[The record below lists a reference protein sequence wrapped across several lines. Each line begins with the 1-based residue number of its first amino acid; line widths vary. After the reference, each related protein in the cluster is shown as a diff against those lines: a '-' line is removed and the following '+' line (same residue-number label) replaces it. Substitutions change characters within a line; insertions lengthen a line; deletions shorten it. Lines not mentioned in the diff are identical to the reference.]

1 MNNKK
6 TGYQEAVRY
15 LYSLQ
20 KYGIKFGLSKTS
32 NLLRTLGNPHK
43 GQKYIHIGGT
53 NGKGSVAAFIA
64 SILEETG
71 LKVGLYTSP
80 HLVRFTERF
89 RINRVEITREKAAEL
104 IEELRNASA
113 HEEPPTFFEA
123 TTAMA
128 LAYFARENTDIAIME
143 VGMGGR
149 LDATN
154 VITPL
159 VSVITNISKEHEFF
173 LGSRLLDI
181 AGEKGGI
188 IKERVDVVTGATQL
202 SVIRLF
208 ESICKAKTAP
218 MWRLG
223 KDIRYRTTGSGLHYS
238 GLNRQ
243 FNGLRLGLKGKFQSR
258 NGALALAA
266 IERLEQKGYE
276 VTSQNIREGLEKSIW
291 PGRMQVVANNPTIIL
306 DGAHNPSAMKALA
319 DSIKAGLRFRQ
330 IILVIGVMEDKEI
343 GQILRRIVPISDYII
358 YTRPVYY
365 RAASPETIM
374 AEGAR
379 LGKPGEIVP
388 LLTEAIEK
396 AREIADPRD
405 LIVICGSLFT
415 VGEAMTY
422 FDPETYRPDG
432 LD

>member
-1 MNNKK
+1 MNGKK

-71 LKVGLYTSP
+71 LRVGLYTSP

-89 RINRVEITREKAAEL
+89 RINRVEITREKAADL
-104 IEELRNASA
+104 IEELRDASA

-188 IKERVDVVTGATQL
+188 IKERIDVITGATQL
-202 SVIRLF
+202 SVIHLF

-223 KDIRYRTTGSGLHYS
+223 KDFRYRTTGSGLHYS

-258 NGALALAA
+258 NGALALAV
-266 IERLEQKGYE
+266 IERLEEKGYK
-276 VTSQNIREGLEKSIW
+276 VSSQNIREGLEKSIW
-291 PGRMQVVANNPTIIL
+291 PGRMQVVAKNPTIIL

-319 DSIKAGLRFRQ
+319 DSIKAGLKFRQ
-330 IILVIGVMEDKEI
+330 MILVIGVMEDKEI
-343 GQILRRIVPISDYII
+343 GQILRRIVPLSDYII

-388 LLTEAIEK
+388 LLTEAIKK

>member
-1 MNNKK
+1 MNSKK
-6 TGYQEAVRY
+6 KGYQEAVRY

-32 NLLRTLGNPHK
+32 NLLKALGNPHK

-71 LKVGLYTSP
+71 LRVGLYTSP

-89 RINRVEITREKAAEL
+89 RINRVEITREKAADL
-104 IEELRNASA
+104 IEELRDASA

-188 IKERVDVVTGATQL
+188 IKG
-202 SVIRLF
+202 
-208 ESICKAKTAP
+208 
-218 MWRLG
+218 
-223 KDIRYRTTGSGLHYS
+223 
-238 GLNRQ
+238 
-243 FNGLRLGLKGKFQSR
+243 
-258 NGALALAA
+258 
-266 IERLEQKGYE
+266 GY
-276 VTSQNIREGLEKSIW
+276 
-291 PGRMQVVANNPTIIL
+291 
-306 DGAHNPSAMKALA
+306 
-319 DSIKAGLRFRQ
+319 
-330 IILVIGVMEDKEI
+330 
-343 GQILRRIVPISDYII
+343 
-358 YTRPVYY
+358 
-365 RAASPETIM
+365 
-374 AEGAR
+374 
-379 LGKPGEIVP
+379 
-388 LLTEAIEK
+388 
-396 AREIADPRD
+396 
-405 LIVICGSLFT
+405 
-415 VGEAMTY
+415 
-422 FDPETYRPDG
+422 
-432 LD
+432 

>member
-1 MNNKK
+1 MNRKEK
-6 TGYQEAVRY
+6 RYQEAVSN

-20 KYGIKFGLSKTS
+20 KFGIKFGLSKTS
-32 NLLRTLGNPHK
+32 NLLKALGNPHK
-43 GQKYIHIGGT
+43 GRKYIHIGGT

-64 SILEETG
+64 SILKEAG
-71 LKVGLYTSP
+71 LRVGLYTSP

-89 RINRVEITREKAAEL
+89 RINYVEITREGATDL
-104 IEELRNASA
+104 INELRDAFVS
-113 HEEPPTFFEA
+113 EEPPTFFEA

-128 LAYFARENTDIAIME
+128 LAYFARENTDISIME

-159 VSVITNISKEHEFF
+159 VSVITNISMEHQFY

-188 IKERVDVVTGATQL
+188 IKKGVDIVTGVNQQ

-208 ESICKAKTAP
+208 ESICEDKKSR

-223 KDIRYRTTGSGLHYS
+223 KDIRCRTSASGLHYS
-238 GLNRQ
+238 GINRKL
-243 FNGLRLGLKGKFQSR
+243 NGLKLGLMGRFQSR
-258 NGALALAA
+258 NAALALAA
-266 IERLEQKGYE
+266 IERLEEKGLNI
-276 VTSQNIREGLEKSIW
+276 SPQDIREGLKKSIW
-291 PGRMQVVANNPTIIL
+291 PGRMQVVAKNPTIIL
-306 DGAHNPSAMKALA
+306 DGAHNPIAMRALA
-319 DSIKAGLRFRQ
+319 ESIKMGFRFRRM
-330 IILVIGVMEDKEI
+330 ILVIGVMEDKEI
-343 GQILRRIVPISDYII
+343 GQILRRIVPLSDYVI

-365 RAASPETIM
+365 RAARPEILM
-374 AEGAR
+374 DKGAR

-396 AREIADPRD
+396 AKDMADPQD
-405 LIVICGSLFT
+405 LIVITGSLFT
-415 VGEAMTY
+415 VGEAMTH
-422 FDPETYRPDG
+422 FDPETYRPDD

>member
-1 MNNKK
+1 MNSKK
-6 TGYQEAVRY
+6 TGYREALRY

-71 LKVGLYTSP
+71 LRVGLYTSP

-89 RINRVEITREKAAEL
+89 KINRLEITRERAADL
-104 IEELRNASA
+104 IEELRDASA
-113 HEEPPTFFEA
+113 LEEPPTFFEA

-128 LAYFARENTDIAIME
+128 LVYFAQEKTDIAIME

-159 VSVITNISKEHEFF
+159 VSVITNISMEHQFF

-181 AGEKGGI
+181 AHEKGGI
-188 IKERVDVVTGATQL
+188 IKDGIDVVTGATQL

-243 FNGLRLGLKGKFQSR
+243 FNGLKLGLKGKFQSR

-266 IERLEQKGYE
+266 IERLEETGYK
-276 VTSQNIREGLEKSIW
+276 VSSQNIRKGLEKSTW
-291 PGRMQVVANNPTIIL
+291 PGRMQVVAKNPTIIL

-330 IILVIGVMEDKEI
+330 MILVIGVMEDKEI
-343 GQILRRIVPISDYII
+343 GQILRRIVPLSDYII

-365 RAASPETIM
+365 RAATPEIIM

-422 FDPETYRPDG
+422 FDPETYRPEDI
-432 LD
+432 D

>member
-1 MNNKK
+1 MNSKK
-6 TGYQEAVRY
+6 TGYQEAIRY

-32 NLLRTLGNPHK
+32 NLLRSLGNPHK

-64 SILEETG
+64 SILEEAG
-71 LKVGLYTSP
+71 LRVGLYTSP

-89 RINRVEITREKAAEL
+89 RINRVEITREKAADL
-104 IEELRNASA
+104 IEELRDASV

-188 IKERVDVVTGATQL
+188 IKDGIDVVTGATQL
-202 SVIRLF
+202 NVIRLF
-208 ESICKAKTAP
+208 ESICEAKIAP

-266 IERLEQKGYE
+266 IELLEKTGIE
-276 VTSQNIREGLEKSIW
+276 VSSRNIREGLKKSIW
-291 PGRMQVVANNPTIIL
+291 PGRMQLVAKNPTIIL

-319 DSIKAGLRFRQ
+319 DSIKAGLKFRQ
-330 IILVIGVMEDKEI
+330 MILVIGVMEDKEI
-343 GQILRRIVPISDYII
+343 GQILRRIVPLSDYII

-374 AEGAR
+374 AQGAR

-422 FDPETYRPDG
+422 FDPVTYRTD
-432 LD
+432 DMD

>member
-1 MNNKK
+1 MNSIK

-32 NLLRTLGNPHK
+32 NLLKALGNPHK

-53 NGKGSVAAFIA
+53 NGKGSVAAFMA

-71 LKVGLYTSP
+71 LRVGLYTSP

-89 RINRVEITREKAAEL
+89 RINRVEITREKAADL
-104 IEELRNASA
+104 IEELRDASS

-181 AGEKGGI
+181 AHEKGGI
-188 IKERVDVVTGATQL
+188 IKERVDVVTGATQPD
-202 SVIRLF
+202 VIRLF

-258 NGALALAA
+258 NGALDLAA
-266 IERLEQKGYE
+266 IERLEEKGYK
-276 VTSQNIREGLEKSIW
+276 VSSQNIREGLEKSIW
-291 PGRMQVVANNPTIIL
+291 PGRMQVVANNPTIML

-319 DSIKAGLRFRQ
+319 DSIKTGLKFRQ
-330 IILVIGVMEDKEI
+330 MILVIGVMEDKEI
-343 GQILRRIVPISDYII
+343 GQILRRIVPISDYIL

-422 FDPETYRPDG
+422 FDPETYRPDD